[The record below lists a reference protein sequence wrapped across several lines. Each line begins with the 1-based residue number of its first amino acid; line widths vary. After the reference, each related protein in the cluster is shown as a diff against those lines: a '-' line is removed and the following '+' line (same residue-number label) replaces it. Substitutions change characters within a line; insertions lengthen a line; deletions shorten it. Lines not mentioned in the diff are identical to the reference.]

1 MSTSK
6 DRLASALEAIEAHL
20 CEIDETQAETV
31 ASLEQL
37 REGLHKSNNHLT
49 GISGTLLEVE
59 AKLGELKAAS
69 AVDLEEI
76 KKIQAYT
83 QSLAGDV
90 RRLTSETSAQ
100 YSQLEKRTRT
110 TENLMRDQDG
120 KAASGG

>member
-37 REGLHKSNNHLT
+37 RESVHKANNHLG

-59 AKLGELKAAS
+59 AKLGELKNS
-69 AVDLEEI
+69 SQVDLEEI
-76 KKIQAYT
+76 KKLQRYT
-83 QSLAGDV
+83 SGLAADV
-90 RRLTSETSAQ
+90 RGLTAETTAQ
-100 YSQLEKRTRT
+100 YSQLDARVRT
-110 TENLMRDQDG
+110 TESLMREQG
-120 KAASGG
+120 KAASSG